1 MKTIFIGIVGGSGS
15 GKSTLG
21 YALKNKY
28 PNQIELIHLDDYF
41 KPLAD
46 RPKVGDLINSDHPE
60 SLSFDKL
67 AEDLVK
73 LSNGETIVVNTKHE
87 YLNPEYQ
94 NTKIKIP
101 VKFYPKPIIL
111 IDGFLLLHDEKMR
124 KMLDTS
130 IFLDVEH
137 EKRWARRVHLANQNK
152 EYEEKV
158 IIPMHNQFIE
168 PTKKYADHIID
179 VSDLSQEEVFEKVDK
194 IINKFIK

>member
-1 MKTIFIGIVGGSGS
+1 MQTIFIGIVGGSGS

-28 PNQIELIHLDDYF
+28 PDKIELIHLDDYF
-41 KPLAD
+41 KPSAD

-60 SLSFDKL
+60 SLFFDKL
-67 AEDLVK
+67 AEDLIK
-73 LSNGETIVVNTKHE
+73 LSNRETIVLNTKNE
-87 YLNPEYQ
+87 YLNPEYEK
-94 NTKIKIP
+94 TKIKIP

-111 IDGFLLLHDEKMR
+111 IDGFLLLHDEKTR
-124 KMLDTS
+124 KMLTTS
-130 IFLDVEH
+130 FFLEAEH
-137 EKRWARRVHLANQNK
+137 KMRWARRVHLSNKNK
-152 EYEEKV
+152 EYEEQV

-168 PTKKYADHIID
+168 PTKKYADCIID